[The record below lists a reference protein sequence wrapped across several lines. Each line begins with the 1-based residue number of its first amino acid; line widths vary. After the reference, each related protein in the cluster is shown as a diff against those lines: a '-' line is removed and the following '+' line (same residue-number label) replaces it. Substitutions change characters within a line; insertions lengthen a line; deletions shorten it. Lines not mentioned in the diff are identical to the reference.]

1 MEIAIRKAD
10 SSDLEEL
17 LRWREVILREVFSIP
32 DGEDRT
38 ELLAANQAYYCTALK
53 AGEHI
58 ACFACAGEEIVGCGG
73 VCLYRE
79 MPSPDN
85 PGGKCGYLMNIYTV
99 PAMRQQG
106 VGKKTVQ
113 WLVQEAQR
121 WGAEKIYLE
130 ASEQAYP
137 LYRSLG
143 FRDMKGYL
151 KYSETSL

>member
-17 LRWREVILREVFSIP
+17 LRWREVVLREVFSIS
-32 DGEDRT
+32 DGEDMT
-38 ELLAANQAYYCTALK
+38 ELLAANRAYYQTALEK
-53 AGEHI
+53 EEHI
-58 ACFACAGEEIVGCGG
+58 ACFACAGGKIVGCGG

-143 FRDMKGYL
+143 FQDMKGYL
-151 KYSETSL
+151 KYNMSC